1 MKFWQKWL
9 SYLYDIEVETIDS
22 DINGLLSLY
31 ISNGEYQ
38 LCTKDAIYSW
48 GLKYYNFL
56 ELFPQI
62 NLPADHSNVLILG
75 MGMGSIPL
83 ILEKKLNKQYNYTAV
98 EYDESIVYLASKYSL
113 PELQSPI
120 DIITTDAEVYV
131 EMDVQKYEMIC
142 VDIFLNSSIPPQFK
156 TSVFLEKIKDRLAPN
171 GKVIMN
177 CLYHYPQDQSDTEDY
192 YQNVFQSVFKES
204 ETKKTYMNLMLIGK
218 T

>member
-113 PELQSPI
+113 PDLNSPI
-120 DIITTDAEVYV
+120 DIVTTDAGVYV
-131 EMDVQKYEMIC
+131 EMDQQKYDMVC

-156 TSVFLEKIKDRLAPN
+156 TSEFLQKIKDRLSPN
-171 GKVIMN
+171 GMVIMN
-177 CLYHYPQDQSDTEDY
+177 CLYHFPQDQSDTEDY
-192 YQNVFQSVFKES
+192 YKNVFQSVFKDS
-204 ETKKTYMNLMLIGK
+204 QTIKAYMNLMLIGK
-218 T
+218 I